1 MNAGIHI
8 EMNILFCM
16 FCILLY
22 FQQKKHN
29 VFDFLGSTT
38 FNYLVW
44 ASVGI
49 MSVDTVSWLFVAD
62 VIPHPDIAPLISHTL
77 YYMIQAVLPFFFL
90 IYCVNTTG
98 THLTKTAHKILSIP
112 IFCTVI
118 LLLIN
123 AKDGF
128 AFSIENNLSIRN
140 ADYLLVIIAPLF
152 YTTACFVSCCIF
164 YVRSRKDTMERRKI
178 AFHMLVC
185 VSITLLGAIAC
196 TFIPHLSPWHA
207 FVAALVYLYINLHS
221 YHEQSLDTIAY
232 TDSMTG
238 LKNYAAYTH
247 IKEQMVQQLTSDP
260 NTHFAIAVMDVNN
273 LKKVNDKYGHKAGD
287 ALLCCASKLLC
298 DVFKRSPVCRIGGDE
313 FVAILESYD
322 YENREALYNAFLER
336 MQTATFTFEDVELPL
351 SAALGLCAYD
361 HNRHHSF
368 DDVFQEA
375 DSTMY
380 ENKAKIKLLEK
391 SA

>member
-8 EMNILFCM
+8 EMNILFTM

-44 ASVGI
+44 SSVGV
-49 MSVDTVSWLFVAD
+49 MAVDTVSWLFVAD

-77 YYMIQAVLPFFFL
+77 YYMIQAILPFFFL
-90 IYCVNTTG
+90 IYCINTTG
-98 THLTKTAHKILSIP
+98 AHLTRTAHKILSIP
-112 IFCTVI
+112 IFCTFI

-152 YTTACFVSCCIF
+152 YTMACFLSCCIF
-164 YVRSRKDTMERRKI
+164 YVRSRKDTLERRKI

-207 FVAALVYLYINLHS
+207 FVSALVYLYINLHS
-221 YHEQSLDTIAY
+221 YREQNLDAIAY

-247 IKEQMVQQLTSDP
+247 IKDSIARQMKDDS
-260 NTHFAIAVMDVNN
+260 NTAFAIAVMDVNN

-287 ALLCCASKLLC
+287 ALLCAASQLLC
-298 DVFKRSPVCRIGGDE
+298 NVFKRSSVCRIGGDE
-313 FVAILESYD
+313 FVAILEHSD
-322 YENREALYNAFLER
+322 YENREALYQTFTEQ
-336 MQTATFTFEDVELPL
+336 MQSATFTFEDVELPL